1 MEQPARVLPWQDVKR
16 ILASVQQSKS
26 PGKRDFA
33 MLMMM
38 ALYGLCLLYTSQGP
52 FDNLIQDATLSGRL
66 IVIMLPAQFLPVA
79 IRTAVVGVCLL
90 DIWNSWKVA
99 RADYL
104 FRQDTAESIRSAISL
119 APDASERCV

>member
-1 MEQPARVLPWQDVKR
+1 
-16 ILASVQQSKS
+16 
-26 PGKRDFA
+26 
-33 MLMMM
+33 
-38 ALYGLCLLYTSQGP
+38 
-52 FDNLIQDATLSGRL
+52 
-66 IVIMLPAQFLPVA
+66 MLPAQFLPVA

-119 APDASERCV
+119 APDASEYYVRLAQLDDVHGRDLLETALRLNQYNAQASIELGLRYSPPSLCS